1 MYARVATFEGD
12 AASFDASLEEMR
24 QRGESESG
32 PPEGVP
38 ATGFLMLLDRNAG
51 KGLAIA
57 LFDSEE
63 DMRTGDKAL
72 NEMSP
77 PGDSPMKRTSVDM
90 YEVPVMFGPRR

>member
-24 QRGESESG
+24 RDASSG

-38 ATGFLMLLDRNAG
+38 ATGFLMLLDRDAG
-51 KGLAIA
+51 EGLAIA

-63 DMRTGDKAL
+63 DMRKGDEAL
-72 NEMSP
+72 NAMSP
-77 PGDSPMKRTSVDM
+77 PSDSPMRRVSVKK
-90 YEVPVMFGPRR
+90 YEVPVKFGL